1 LALAMVIDRSG
12 SMAEASGNGRT
23 KLDLAKEAVYQASLG
38 LTARDQLSLIAFD
51 DTADAVLPLQK
62 LPSAVEIEQALSSF
76 NSGSGTNIR
85 PGIALAAD
93 ALATASAKIKHV
105 ILMTDGIAPSNY
117 DDLIDQLRAA
127 GVTISTVA
135 IGDDAD
141 TSLADIAKRG
151 GGRYYQVKNVEDVP
165 KIFLQETVIV
175 AGRDIIEGKFAPAVA
190 LQAPVVRG
198 LDGLP
203 ALYGYNSTE
212 IKAAARAILVT
223 PNGKPVLAQW
233 QYGLGRAVAWTSDF
247 KGQWG
252 RDWVSWD
259 EFPRFISGFAD
270 MLLPPRE
277 AGTLTL
283 QASTVGAQSS
293 LELTAQD
300 DQGRLINQLALK
312 GNLIDPDNQAGSLTF
327 TQVGA
332 GRYRA
337 TVSTEVPGV
346 YLAQVAALG
355 ADRQPIGSATTGL
368 VVSYSPEYGETRDNP
383 QLLRELA
390 SISGGRVDPQAAGIF
405 DAPAQAVGSV
415 REIGLPLLWL
425 ALLLWPLDIGLRR
438 LHLRLGEY
446 LPSWAAQRGRSRAS
460 AVPAGPDHTMTRLS
474 AAKRRAQVPNHDLRA
489 VPEPRAATP
498 TTAPTIAPLTTESTN
513 PAAMPPAQPA
523 PAAPTVAAADDDQLA
538 RLLAAKQR
546 ARKKRDR

>member
-1 LALAMVIDRSG
+1 
-12 SMAEASGNGRT
+12 
-23 KLDLAKEAVYQASLG
+23 
-38 LTARDQLSLIAFD
+38 
-51 DTADAVLPLQK
+51 
-62 LPSAVEIEQALSSF
+62 
-76 NSGSGTNIR
+76 
-85 PGIALAAD
+85 
-93 ALATASAKIKHV
+93 
-105 ILMTDGIAPSNY
+105 MTDGIAPSNY
-117 DDLIDQLRAA
+117 DDLIDQLRGA

-141 TSLADIAKRG
+141 TNLEDIATRG
-151 GGRYYQVKNVEDVP
+151 GGRYYQVKRVEDVP
-165 KIFLQETVIV
+165 KIFLQETVII
-175 AGRDIIEGKFAPAVA
+175 AGRDIIEGKFAPSVA

-198 LDGLP
+198 LNGLP
-203 ALYGYNSTE
+203 ALYGYNGTE

-252 RDWVSWD
+252 REWVGWN
-259 EFPRFISGFAD
+259 EFPRFVGGFAD
-270 MLLPPRE
+270 MLLPPSA

-283 QASTVGAQSS
+283 RTSTVGTQSA

-300 DQGRLINQLALK
+300 DQGRLLNQLALK
-312 GNLIDPDNQAGSLTF
+312 GNLIDPQNQGVPLTF

-337 TVSTEVPGV
+337 NASTETPGV
-346 YLAQVAALG
+346 YLAQVAALS
-355 ADRQPIGSATTGL
+355 ADGQPIGSTTTGL

-390 SISGGRVDPQAAGIF
+390 SISGGRVDPPATAIF
-405 DAPAQAVGSV
+405 EAPAQAVGSV

-446 LPSWAAQRGRSRAS
+446 FPSLAALRRRSRTGA
-460 AVPAGPDHTMTRLS
+460 APAGPDEAMTRLS
-474 AAKRRAQVPNHDLRA
+474 AAKRRAQVPSHDIRA
-489 VPEPRAATP
+489 VPGAARRRAHAAPPRRP
-498 TTAPTIAPLTTESTN
+498 PQ
-513 PAAMPPAQPA
+513 PAASHAYGRAHRSPSRRRSAG
-523 PAAPTVAAADDDQLA
+523 AAAGGQAA
-538 RLLAAKQR
+538 RQEE
-546 ARKKRDR
+546 AR